1 MEWVH
6 TQTDHKTT
14 NATPHTLVAM
24 LYKFKSPAAGNLIML
39 EPNGRQILKILGK
52 DDPAQLIKG
61 IVLPQDMPAAIKALH
76 AAIAQDEAEWQ
87 KMQAQALAQGGP
99 APRPQAVSLRQRAL
113 PFIDMLQRAHQAGKE
128 IVWGV

>member
-76 AAIAQDEAEWQ
+76 A
-87 KMQAQALAQGGP
+87 
-99 APRPQAVSLRQRAL
+99 VSLRQRAL